1 MAENNGNKPG
11 NATQLREGYQPVTVA
26 NRGHQPGKALDK
38 GYQASNQVKP
48 PTKTPNIG
56 TTAVTPAAAATNTQ
70 TVAADKK

>member
-1 MAENNGNKPG
+1 MAQNNGKKPECT
-11 NATQLREGYQPVTVA
+11 TQLREGYQAVTVV
-26 NRGHQPGKALDK
+26 NRGHQPSKALDK

>member
-1 MAENNGNKPG
+1 MAQNNGSKSGSTAP
-11 NATQLREGYQPVTVA
+11 LREGYQGVTVV
-26 NRGHQPGKALDK
+26 NRGHQPSKTLDK

-56 TTAVTPAAAATNTQ
+56 TTAVIPAAAATKTQ